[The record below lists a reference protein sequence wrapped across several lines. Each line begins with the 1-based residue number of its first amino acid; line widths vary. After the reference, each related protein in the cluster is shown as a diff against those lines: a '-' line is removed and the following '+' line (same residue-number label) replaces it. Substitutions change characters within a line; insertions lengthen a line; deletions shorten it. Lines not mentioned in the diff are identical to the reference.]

1 MFEKFTQKALDI
13 VINAQIQAGNMGA
26 DKVYSEHLLL
36 GLKASLKGVQAK
48 LIGLYDIKIE
58 DLIEKIQTKID
69 LKKEKKNGEF
79 IPFSSGAKGVLE
91 HTLDITKSYNSSLVI
106 PYHLALALFK
116 SNKSGALE
124 ILKEFN
130 FDEEKAI
137 SNIKGMLNK
146 KSKNKKLR
154 HPEEDDNRTKQTN
167 FYKKMDSILTET
179 ALSELLSSAKA
190 KLSTAGYEILGTEQ
204 IVQSVLDEDSNIT
217 RILAKYGITKETY
230 SEKLKNFPN
239 RNEEYGERQ
248 IIFTPNA
255 FRMML
260 NAIEEAK
267 ELGSVDIKPEHI
279 IMGILKAKTGI
290 AYKILED
297 LTIHKKDFIKQ
308 LSKEL
313 MTDAKTMPETLAVLH
328 LAKAECKNLNKNIV
342 GTEMILLGILA
353 YKNGIAATVLDKLGI
368 TLKDARLE
376 TIKLI
381 GEDFEENDTSQM
393 TYTDRAKRLLE
404 IAYEIAKSK
413 GQTKIMSEH
422 LLYAFT
428 EIEDCLGMQ
437 ILENLGTDIRE
448 IQQGIIA
455 EIKNIQI

>member
-13 VINAQIQAGNMGA
+13 VVNAQIQAGNMGA

-36 GLKASLKGVQAK
+36 GLKASIKGVQAK
-48 LIGLYDIKIE
+48 LIGIYDIE
-58 DLIEKIQTKID
+58 MDDLIEKIKTKID
-69 LKKEKKNGEF
+69 LKKEKKHGEF
-79 IPFSSGAKGVLE
+79 IPFSSGAKEVLE
-91 HTLDITKSYNSSLVI
+91 HTMDIAKSYNNSLVI
-106 PYHLALALFK
+106 PYHIALSIFK
-116 SNKSGALE
+116 SSKSGALE
-124 ILKEFN
+124 ILKEFG

-154 HPEEDDNRTKQTN
+154 HPEEDDSTSKQTN
-167 FYKKMDSILTET
+167 FFKKMDSILTET

-190 KLSTAGYEILGTEQ
+190 KLSTAGFEILGTEQ
-204 IVQSVLDEDSNIT
+204 IVQSVLDEDSAIT
-217 RILAKYGITKETY
+217 RILAKYGITKEAY
-230 SEKLKNFPN
+230 NEKLKNFSN
-239 RNEEYGERQ
+239 RSEEYGERQ

-297 LTIHKKDFIKQ
+297 LTMHKKDFAEQI
-308 LSKEL
+308 SKEL
-313 MTDAKTMPETLAVLH
+313 MTDAKTMPETLAVLR
-328 LAKAECKNLNKNIV
+328 LAKAECKNLNKNII

-353 YKNGIAATVLDKLGI
+353 YKNGVAAAVLDKLGI
-368 TLKDARLE
+368 TLKDARIE
-376 TIKLI
+376 TVKLI
-381 GEDFEENDTSQM
+381 GDEAEDIDDDAIK
-393 TYTDRAKRLLE
+393 YTERAKKLLE
-404 IAYEIAKSK
+404 IAYEVAKSK
-413 GQTKIMSEH
+413 GQAKIMSEH

-428 EIEDCLGMQ
+428 KIEDSIGMQ
-437 ILENLGTDIRE
+437 ILENLGTDVHE

-455 EIKNIQI
+455 ELKNIQI